1 MERLQKLE
9 LFNPL
14 TYRREETGF
23 NALIRTML
31 SAPVG
36 TDSFIRYDFTF
47 SDAGAVFSY
56 RDSGMKTPLSDGEKK
71 RIESGLSPLVRDD
84 EDTAIPSG
92 RYAFEQ
98 YPDLSEES
106 MLTMTLAG
114 IIGFSGA
121 QNTVYVR
128 LYKENALELVMQA
141 FRPLLEN

>member
-14 TYRREETGF
+14 TYRRTETGF
-23 NALIRTML
+23 NELIRTML
-31 SAPVG
+31 TAPTG

-47 SDAGAVFSY
+47 TDAGAEFRAS
-56 RDSGMKTPLSDGEKK
+56 DSGMKSPLSDEEKK

-84 EDTAIPSG
+84 EDTAIPAG

-98 YPDLSEES
+98 FPDLAEES
-106 MLTMTLAG
+106 GLTMTLAG
-114 IIGFSGA
+114 LLSVRGA
-121 QNTVYVR
+121 ENSIYVR
-128 LYKENALELVMQA
+128 LYKENVLELVMQA